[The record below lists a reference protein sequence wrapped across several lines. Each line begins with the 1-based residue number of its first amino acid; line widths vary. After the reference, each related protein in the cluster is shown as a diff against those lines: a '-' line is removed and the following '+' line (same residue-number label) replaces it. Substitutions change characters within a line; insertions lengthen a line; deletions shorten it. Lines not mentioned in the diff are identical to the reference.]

1 MTEQKGASWLWENK
15 KKLNPTESYLQEVKV
30 NQSVMP

>member
-15 KKLNPTESYLQEVKV
+15 KKKIESNRVLPSGGK
-30 NQSVMP
+30 S